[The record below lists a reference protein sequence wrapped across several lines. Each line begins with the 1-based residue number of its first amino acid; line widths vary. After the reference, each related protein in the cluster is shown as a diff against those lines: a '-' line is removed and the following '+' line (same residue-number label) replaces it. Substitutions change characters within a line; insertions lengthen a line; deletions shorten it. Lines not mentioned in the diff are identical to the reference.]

1 MDAGTARV
9 TYIGGPTALVEFGGL
24 RLLTD
29 PTFDPAGTD
38 YPTAAYTLHK
48 TQSPALTLADLLP
61 IDAVLLSHDHHF
73 DNLDRAGKEALA
85 SCGAILTTAAAA
97 ARLGGGAV
105 ALEPWERLD
114 LAIPGRGELQIT
126 ATPARHGPPGG
137 DRGPV
142 IGFAL
147 TRPGEAREC
156 FYLSGDTVWYD
167 GVEEVGRRFD
177 VVAAVLNLGA
187 AKVAVAGPLP
197 LTFTAA
203 EAVELARAWP
213 RAAIVPLHFE
223 GWRHF
228 SEGAAEVRTAFAAAG
243 LSERLRWPTPGAPLD
258 LAVSAS

>member
-1 MDAGTARV
+1 MGGTARV

-48 TQSPALTLADLLP
+48 TQDPARSLAELLP

-73 DNLDRAGKEALA
+73 DNLDRAGREALA
-85 SCGAILTTAAAA
+85 SCGTILTTAAAA
-97 ARLGGGAV
+97 DRLGGGTI

-114 LAIPGRGELQIT
+114 LAVPPRGELQIT

-147 TRPGEAREC
+147 TTPGAGREC
-156 FYLSGDTVWYD
+156 LYLSGDTVWYE

-177 VVAAVLNLGA
+177 VAAAVLNLGA

-197 LTFTAA
+197 LTFTAS

-213 RAAIVPLHFE
+213 RAAVVPLHFE
-223 GWRHF
+223 GWEHF
-228 SEGAAEVRTAFAAAG
+228 SEGPAEVRTAFAAAG
-243 LSERLRWPTPGAPLD
+243 LSARLRWPTPGVALE
-258 LAVSAS
+258 LAISRA